1 MTRRSRDF
9 IFCFSGLAILQ
20 LGCASNVVERDVY
33 DQGGITTQLR
43 YPVEDDA
50 PVDRGFQ
57 HPALIGE
64 ERLARILAAIEVR
77 IDKNFQAEKLIP
89 AVSPQIV
96 KRVAR
101 ALDVSLAQANS
112 SEEVALIALRK
123 TRYLGVFSERLLT
136 SFVAYVQND
145 RLTIALSR
153 VDWNLQR
160 LRTSANNREH
170 LPQPRLGEKAMDF
183 EIVTNADVQAAGAQ
197 AVAVRW
203 QDPRWDVEAAAV
215 RPTSRTHTGESS
227 QRGAQRH
234 DIPDEPVESRQRAA
248 DTQH

>member
-9 IFCFSGLAILQ
+9 IFWFIGLAMLQ
-20 LGCASNVVERDVY
+20 PGCAGNVVERDVY
-33 DQGGITTQLR
+33 DHDGITTQLR
-43 YPVEDDA
+43 YQVEDDA

-57 HPALIGE
+57 HPATISE
-64 ERLARILAAIEVR
+64 ERLARILSAIEVR

-101 ALDVSLAQANS
+101 ALDVSLAEANS

-136 SFVAYVQND
+136 SFVAYVKND

-153 VDWNLQR
+153 VDWNLQL
-160 LRTSANNREH
+160 LRTSASNREH

-183 EIVTNADVQAAGAQ
+183 EIVTNTDVQAAGAQ
-197 AVAVRW
+197 TVAVRW
-203 QDPRWDVEAAAV
+203 RDPRWDVEAAAV
-215 RPTSRTHTGESS
+215 RPASRVHPGESS
-227 QRGAQRH
+227 PRGAQLRE
-234 DIPDEPVESRQRAA
+234 IPDEPVESPQRAT
-248 DTQH
+248 DMHD